1 MDQEFTEEETLYYSL
16 VERRKIGRKG
26 RKEGRKKERRK
37 NREGE
42 REREEGM
49 KEENHLFLIWLLGK
63 AAFEIGIGQ

>member
-26 RKEGRKKERRK
+26 RKEGRRN